1 MRTSKVKKVFL
12 KECLKKEMQ
21 THRENEG
28 DEANTLLCLSYA
40 ELAEHLLG
48 VVAVLSSGRWAVLRH
63 TSLKHGANEA

>member
-1 MRTSKVKKVFL
+1 
-12 KECLKKEMQ
+12 MQ

-28 DEANTLLCLSYA
+28 DGANTLLCLPYA

-48 VVAVLSSGRWAVLRH
+48 VVAVLSSSRWAVLRH